1 MAGVDATG
9 TTLSRS
15 DMASVPTFTDIAN
28 ITEGPNGPGLS
39 RTAQDHSAHDSPDNS
54 KEYAPGMTDP
64 GEVSMTLN
72 WNSAQTSHASIRDDI
87 YDQSLR
93 DYRITEPDG
102 AIVDFSGFVTGFD
115 WNRPVDDK
123 MSADVTFQVSGK
135 PTFTD
140 AT

>member
-9 TTLSRS
+9 TVLSRS
-15 DMASVPTFTDIAN
+15 DMGSVPTFVDIAN
-28 ITEGPNGPGLS
+28 VTSGPDGPGLS
-39 RTAQDHSAHDSPDNS
+39 RTAIDTTAHDSPDNS
-54 KEYAPGMTDP
+54 KEYIPGMVDP
-64 GEVSMTLN
+64 GEVSLTLN
-72 WNSAQTSHASIRDDI
+72 WNSAAVSHQTVRDDI

-102 AIVDFSGFVTGFD
+102 GKVDFSGFVTGFS

-123 MSADVTFQVSGK
+123 LSADATFQVSGK
-135 PTFTD
+135 PVWTD